1 MIIPCL
7 NEAQRLPL
15 LLADLQRWHGPI
27 ECIVV
32 DGGSHDRSADVVRL
46 SGAQWMQAP
55 QRGRGC
61 QLAHGAQQA
70 QGTWLLFLHSDSRLG
85 TDWADALVPLIHDP
99 STHHAAWYFDLK
111 LTPSRPSLR
120 ILEAAV
126 AMRSRW
132 LQRPYG
138 DQGLLLHRDLYTRCG
153 GYAHL
158 PLMED
163 LDLVQKLAPLAR
175 LRPIG
180 QALLSDGRRW
190 HGMGVLER
198 SWRNARLRQRWR
210 QGVSAQQLAADYYGQ
225 SREGRFNWHTKNHNA
240 GHWAQAP
247 NPDADKRAAHQ
258 DQRTG

>member
-1 MIIPCL
+1 LAGLNAIRPTLSVIVPCL

-15 LLADLQRWHGPI
+15 LLADLQRWDGPR

-32 DGGSHDRSADVVRL
+32 DGGSHDRSSEIARL
-46 SGAQWMQAP
+46 SGARWLQAP

-61 QLAHGAQQA
+61 QLAHGAAQA
-70 QGTWLLFLHSDSRLG
+70 QGTWLLFLHSDSRLP
-85 TDWADALVPLIHDP
+85 TNWAQALASLV
-99 STHHAAWYFDLK
+99 HAPAAKHSAWYFDLR

-120 ILEAAV
+120 LLEAAV
-126 AMRSRW
+126 ALRSRW

-138 DQGLLLHRDLYTRCG
+138 DQGLLLHCDLYHRCG
-153 GYAHL
+153 GYAPL

-163 LDLVQKLAPLAR
+163 LDLVERLAAIAR

-190 HGMGVLER
+190 SRTGVLER

-210 QGVSAQQLAADYYGQ
+210 QGVSAEQLAADYYGRPI
-225 SREGRFNWHTKNHNA
+225 S
-240 GHWAQAP
+240 P
-247 NPDADKRAAHQ
+247 
-258 DQRTG
+258 